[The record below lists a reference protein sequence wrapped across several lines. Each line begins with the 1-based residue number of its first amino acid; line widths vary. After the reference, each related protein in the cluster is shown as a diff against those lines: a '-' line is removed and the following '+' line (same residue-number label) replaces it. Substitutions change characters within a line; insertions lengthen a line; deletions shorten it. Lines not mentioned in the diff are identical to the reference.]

1 MKSFVRS
8 APGHPRG
15 VNDWIGG
22 KPVTRKQ
29 GHERDIGL
37 KILKGRISANGAGS
51 ANFDKVR
58 KRCLL
63 YAKP

>member
-1 MKSFVRS
+1 VD
-8 APGHPRG
+8 
-15 VNDWIGG
+15 DWIGD

-37 KILKGRISANGAGS
+37 KILKRRISAAGAGS
-51 ANFDKVR
+51 ANLDKIR
-58 KRCLL
+58 KRYLL